1 MHSKAVKWVSHYK
14 AYGIAVFNYEAPG
27 TVSTSTDRR
36 NAVTATGNF
45 FVVSQIES
53 EQKVQWN
60 IIHNVI
66 YQHEVSDTNLITQEF
81 FFYKSQ

>member
-1 MHSKAVKWVSHYK
+1 M
-14 AYGIAVFNYEAPG
+14 FNYEAPG
-27 TVSTSTDRR
+27 TLSTNTDRR

-60 IIHNVI
+60 IIYNVI
-66 YQHEVSDTNLITQEF
+66 YQHEVSDTNLITHQE

>member
-1 MHSKAVKWVSHYK
+1 M
-14 AYGIAVFNYEAPG
+14 VFNYEAPG
-27 TVSTSTDRR
+27 TLSTNTDRR

-60 IIHNVI
+60 IIYNII
-66 YQHEVSDTNLITQEF
+66 YQQEVILI
-81 FFYKSQ
+81 